1 MADRPEE
8 IMSLRPEPIRPVP
21 EETAR
26 VARAAFPKGTTY
38 TRMRDELGIVWE
50 DGDFAD
56 LFPRRGQPAMAPW
69 RLALVTVMQFAEGLS
84 DRQAADAVRG
94 RIDWKY
100 ALSLELEDPGF
111 DFSVL
116 SEFRSRLLEEEG
128 AAERL
133 LLEKLLAE
141 CKQRGLLKSRG
152 KQRTDS
158 THVLAAV
165 KATGRLECIGETMRA
180 ALNVLASAAPEW
192 LTRWAPPEWY
202 ERYGPRVEEFRLPKA
217 DAERKKLAEQIGSDG
232 LRLLE
237 AVEAEDA
244 PAGLRDL
251 DAIGTLKRLLA
262 EQYHPPDEPGGPVRL
277 REPKEMPP
285 AAQTLQSPYDPEA
298 RYSWKREVNWVG
310 YKAHLTETCDPEGP
324 NLITDVRTTSAT
336 TPDLKVLGAVHGALE
351 ERNLLP
357 GEHLVDSG
365 YMGSKEMADSLAQ
378 HGVELFGPMP
388 RDGSWQAKA
397 GEGFDA
403 LAFRVDWDKQSVT
416 CPEGKK
422 SKQWKPALNRH
433 GRDVVAAIFDKKE
446 CAACPSRPLCTRSKS
461 TGRELTLRPQPQH
474 QALRKARTRQKTRG
488 FWEDYH
494 VRAGVEGTI
503 SQGVRECD
511 LRRSRYV
518 GMAKTHLQHVITAVA
533 MNVVRLLA
541 WFAGVPKAQTRLS
554 AFARLAP
561 EAY

>member
-1 MADRPEE
+1 
-8 IMSLRPEPIRPVP
+8 MSLRPEPIRPVP

-38 TRMRDELGIVWE
+38 TRMREELGIVWE
-50 DGDFAD
+50 DEDFAG
-56 LFPRRGQPAMAPW
+56 LFPRRGQPALAPW
-69 RLALVTVMQFAEGLS
+69 RLVLVTVMQFAEGLS
-84 DRQAADAVRG
+84 DRQAADAVRS
-94 RIDWKY
+94 RMDWKY
-100 ALSLELEDPGF
+100 ALGLDLEDPGF

-116 SEFRSRLLEEEG
+116 SEFRSRLLEDG
-128 AAERL
+128 AEYL

-141 CKQRGLLKSRG
+141 CRNRGLLKARG

-180 ALNVLASAAPEW
+180 TLNVLAVAAPGW
-192 LTRWAPPEWY
+192 LAGWAPPEWY
-202 ERYGPRVEEFRLPKA
+202 ERYGPCVEEFRLPKA
-217 DAERKKLAEQIGSDG
+217 DAEREELAEQIGTDG
-232 LRLLE
+232 MRLLG
-237 AVEAEDA
+237 AVEAEGA
-244 PAGLRDL
+244 PGGLRDL
-251 DAIGTLKRLLA
+251 EAVSTLKRLLS
-262 EQYHPPDEPGGPVRL
+262 EQYHLPEEPGGPVRL

-310 YKAHLTETCDPEGP
+310 YKVHLTETRDPKRP
-324 NLITDVRTTSAT
+324 NLVTHVETTAAT
-336 TPDLKVLGAVHGALE
+336 VPDLKVLGSVHASLE
-351 ERNLLP
+351 KRHLLP
-357 GEHLVDSG
+357 REHLVDSG
-365 YMGSKEMADSLAQ
+365 YMGSKEMADSRIH

-403 LAFRVDWDKQSVT
+403 LAFRVDWDEESVT

-446 CAACPSRPLCTRSKS
+446 CSACPSRPLCTRSKT
-461 TGRELTLRPQPQH
+461 TGRELTLRPRPLH
-474 QALRKARTRQKTRG
+474 EALRKARTRQKTRE
-488 FWEDYH
+488 FWEEYH
-494 VRAGVEGTI
+494 ARAGVEGTI
-503 SQGVRECD
+503 SQGVRGCG

-561 EAY
+561 IGC

>member
-1 MADRPEE
+1 
-8 IMSLRPEPIRPVP
+8 MSLKPEPVGPVP
-21 EETAR
+21 EQTAR
-26 VARAAFPKGTTY
+26 VARAAFPKGTAY
-38 TRMRDELGIVWE
+38 TRMRDELGTIWE

-56 LFPRRGQPAMAPW
+56 LFPRRGQPALAPW

-84 DRQAADAVRG
+84 DRQAADAVRN
-94 RIDWKY
+94 RIDWKF
-100 ALSLELEDPGF
+100 ALGLKLEDPGF

-116 SEFRSRLLEEEG
+116 SEFRSRLLEGG
-128 AAERL
+128 AEQL

-141 CKQRGLLKSRG
+141 CKDRGLLKARG
-152 KQRTDS
+152 RQRTDS

-165 KATGRLECIGETMRA
+165 KATGRLECIGETMRV
-180 ALNVLASAAPEW
+180 ALNVLATVAPGW
-192 LTRWAPPEWY
+192 LAGWAPHEWY

-217 DAERKKLAEQIGSDG
+217 DAEREELAEQIGADG
-232 LRLLE
+232 LKLLGS
-237 AVEAEDA
+237 VEADGA

-251 DAIGTLKRLLA
+251 EAVSTLRRLLA
-262 EQYHPPDEPGGPVRL
+262 EQYHAPEEPGGPLRL

-310 YKAHLTETCDPEGP
+310 YKAHLTETCDQEGP
-324 NLITDVRTTSAT
+324 NLITDVRTTAAT
-336 TPDLKVLGAVHGALE
+336 VPDLKVLGTVHASLE
-351 ERNLLP
+351 KRGLLP
-357 GEHLVDSG
+357 NEHLVDSG
-365 YMGSKEMADSLAQ
+365 YMGSKEMADSLAS
-378 HGVELFGPMP
+378 HGVDLFGPMP

-403 LAFRVDWDKQSVT
+403 LAFRVDWDAQSVT
-416 CPEGKK
+416 CPEGKR

-446 CAACPSRPLCTRSKS
+446 CAECPSRPLCTRSKT
-461 TGRELTLRPQPQH
+461 TGRELTLRPRPLH
-474 QALRKARTRQKTRG
+474 EALRKARTRQKTRE
-488 FWEDYH
+488 FWEAYH
-494 VRAGVEGTI
+494 ARAGVEGTV
-503 SQGVRECD
+503 SQGVRSCG

-541 WFAGVPKAQTRLS
+541 WLAGVPKAQTRLS
-554 AFARLAP
+554 PFARLAP
-561 EAY
+561 IGC

>member
-1 MADRPEE
+1 
-8 IMSLRPEPIRPVP
+8 MSLRPDPIHPVP

-26 VARAAFPKGTTY
+26 VVRAAFPKGTSY
-38 TRMRDELGIVWE
+38 TRIRDELGIVWE
-50 DGDFAD
+50 DEDFAD
-56 LFPRRGQPAMAPW
+56 LFPRRGQPALAPW
-69 RLALVTVMQFAEGLS
+69 RLVLVTVMQFAEGLS
-84 DRQAADAVRG
+84 DRQAADAVRS

-100 ALSLELEDPGF
+100 ALGLELEDHGF

-116 SEFRSRLLEEEG
+116 SEFRVRLLKGG
-128 AAERL
+128 AEHL

-141 CKQRGLLKSRG
+141 GKERGLLKARG
-152 KQRTDS
+152 RQRTDS

-180 ALNVLASAAPEW
+180 TLNVLAVAAPEW
-192 LTRWAPPEWY
+192 LARWAPPEWY
-202 ERYGPRVEEFRLPKA
+202 ERYGPRAEEFRLPKA
-217 DAERKKLAEQIGSDG
+217 DAERKVLAEQIGSDG
-232 LRLLE
+232 LKLLE
-237 AVEAEDA
+237 VLEADDA
-244 PAGLRDL
+244 PEGLRGL
-251 DAIGTLKRLLA
+251 DAVSTLRRLWD
-262 EQYHPPDEPGGPVRL
+262 EQYHLPDEPGGPVRL

-310 YKAHLTETCDPEGP
+310 YKVHLTETCDAEGP

-336 TPDLKVLGAVHGALE
+336 VPDLKVLGAMHGALE

-357 GEHLVDSG
+357 REHLVDSG
-365 YMGSKEMADSLAQ
+365 YMGSKEMADSLTR

-403 LAFRVDWDKQSVT
+403 LAFRVDWDARSVT

-433 GRDVVAAIFDKKE
+433 GREVVAAIFDKKE
-446 CAACPSRPLCTRSKS
+446 CAACPSRPLCTRSKN
-461 TGRELTLRPQPQH
+461 TGREPTLRPQPLH
-474 QALRKARTRQKTRG
+474 KALRKARTRQKTRE
-488 FWEDYH
+488 FWEGYH
-494 VRAGVEGTI
+494 ARAGVEGTI
-503 SQGVRECD
+503 SQGVRECG

-561 EAY
+561 IAC

>member
-1 MADRPEE
+1 
-8 IMSLRPEPIRPVP
+8 MSLRPEPIRRVP

-38 TRMRDELGIVWE
+38 TRMRDTLGTIFE
-50 DGDFAD
+50 DEDFVG
-56 LFPRRGQPAMAPW
+56 LFPRRGQSALAPW

-141 CKQRGLLKSRG
+141 CKDRGLLKARG

-180 ALNVLASAAPEW
+180 TLNVLAVVAPGW
-192 LTRWAPPEWY
+192 LAGWAPREWY

-217 DAERKKLAEQIGSDG
+217 DAERKELAEQIGADG
-232 LRLLE
+232 LRLLG
-237 AVEAEDA
+237 AVEAEGA
-244 PAGLRDL
+244 PAGLREL
-251 DAIGTLKRLLA
+251 DAISTLERLWA
-262 EQYHPPDEPGGPVRL
+262 EQYHLPEDPGGPMRL

-310 YKAHLTETCDPEGP
+310 YKVHLTETCGLDGP
-324 NLITDVRTTSAT
+324 NLITDVRTTAAT
-336 TPDLKVLGAVHGALE
+336 VPDLKVLGSVHAALKG
-351 ERNLLP
+351 RDLLP
-357 GEHLVDSG
+357 TEHLVDAG
-365 YMGSKEMADSLAQ
+365 YMGSKEMADGLAH

-403 LAFRVDWDKQSVT
+403 LAFQVDWDAKSVT

-446 CAACPSRPLCTRSKS
+446 CAACPSRPLCTRSKT
-461 TGRELTLRPQPQH
+461 TGRELTLRPRPLH
-474 QALRKARTRQKTRG
+474 EALRKARTRQKTRE

-494 VRAGVEGTI
+494 ARAGVEGTI
-503 SQGVRECD
+503 SQGVRECG

-541 WFAGVPKAQTRLS
+541 WLAGVPRARTRLS
-554 AFARLAP
+554 AFVKLAP
-561 EAY
+561 IGC